1 MIERQN
7 PSYPEQELRRGGE
20 GWVAMSFMVSETGA
34 VTDAMVES
42 SNVLVHLDD
51 LARRSQQTWTVPT
64 SFGSCRVFLKGDPG
78 ATFELYEFPDAAGEP
93 ADAAPPASLD

>member
-1 MIERQN
+1 VIERQN

-64 SFGSCRVFLKGDPG
+64 SFGSCRF
-78 ATFELYEFPDAAGEP
+78 A
-93 ADAAPPASLD
+93 